1 MNRNGRAT
9 GNAGNL
15 MGILLIVA
23 GVVIAGNVMNWWN
36 ISLFFRG
43 WWTLFIIIPC
53 AGNVRRYGMRTGWG
67 AGLIFTMAFV
77 QPRLGN
83 QACVAG
89 SVNPLWS
96 LCDRQRRTF

>member
-36 ISLFFRG
+36 ISLF
-43 WWTLFIIIPC
+43 
-53 AGNVRRYGMRTGWG
+53 
-67 AGLIFTMAFV
+67 
-77 QPRLGN
+77 
-83 QACVAG
+83 
-89 SVNPLWS
+89 
-96 LCDRQRRTF
+96 

>member
-43 WWTLFIIIPC
+43 WWTLLSFHARAMSGVMGC
-53 AGNVRRYGMRTGWG
+53 APAGVRG
-67 AGLIFTMAFV
+67 
-77 QPRLGN
+77 
-83 QACVAG
+83 
-89 SVNPLWS
+89 
-96 LCDRQRRTF
+96 